1 MLGDCEEQDC
11 DMQARIADADADIH
25 RPPHPCAKESLS
37 GPPALTPEAA
47 RNVQELVSGSKRSY
61 VTRRLDLAA
70 ADRLIGGDYRPKA
83 GDIAVCAVT
92 ELGRHEHLELV
103 SGRRSKLF
111 VGDRII
117 VAFGERYATDQYHA
131 ILPQGLSECA
141 LAAAGGIAS
150 KIVSRHSGVK
160 RATHIQPIGVLAAAR
175 GEPLNISRGALAPR
189 PANCAGSRPIVIA
202 VFGASMNAG
211 KTTAAA
217 NIIRSLKK
225 QNAKVAAVKLTGTGS
240 GGDCWLFKDAGADPV
255 LDFTDAGFA
264 TTYNAPIAELEKAA
278 RLLFAEL
285 SAASPDFIVC
295 EIADGLLQQETS
307 ALLMSPFLKETTDSV
322 VFAAADPISAA
333 AGVHIL
339 ASHGYAPAAIC
350 GVIGASPLAA
360 AEAEKAT
367 GLRVLTNAVFADPTG
382 GAQAFLLPARPR
394 RSAQ

>member
-1 MLGDCEEQDC
+1 
-11 DMQARIADADADIH
+11 
-25 RPPHPCAKESLS
+25 
-37 GPPALTPEAA
+37 
-47 RNVQELVSGSKRSY
+47 
-61 VTRRLDLAA
+61 
-70 ADRLIGGDYRPKA
+70 
-83 GDIAVCAVT
+83 
-92 ELGRHEHLELV
+92 
-103 SGRRSKLF
+103 
-111 VGDRII
+111 
-117 VAFGERYATDQYHA
+117 
-131 ILPQGLSECA
+131 
-141 LAAAGGIAS
+141 
-150 KIVSRHSGVK
+150 
-160 RATHIQPIGVLAAAR
+160 
-175 GEPLNISRGALAPR
+175 
-189 PANCAGSRPIVIA
+189 
-202 VFGASMNAG
+202 MNAG

-225 QNAKVAAVKLTGTGS
+225 QNLKVAAVKLTGTGS

-307 ALLMSPFLKETTDSV
+307 ALLMSPFLKEATDSV

-350 GVIGASPLAA
+350 GVIGASPLAS

-367 GLRVLTNAVFADPTG
+367 GLQVLTDAVFADATG
-382 GAQAFLLPARPR
+382 GAQAFLLRARVRKKAP
-394 RSAQ
+394 

>member
-1 MLGDCEEQDC
+1 
-11 DMQARIADADADIH
+11 MQARTAGADADIH
-25 RPPHPCAKESLS
+25 RPPHRCVKDSSSGLATCA
-37 GPPALTPEAA
+37 PEAA

-83 GDIAVCAVT
+83 GDIAVCIVT
-92 ELGRHEHLELV
+92 DIGRQAHLELV

-111 VGDRII
+111 VGDHVI

-131 ILPQGLSECA
+131 KLPKSLSACS

-150 KIVSRHSGVK
+150 EVVSRHSGVK
-160 RATHIQPIGVLAAAR
+160 RATHIQPVGVLATAQ
-175 GEPLNISRGALAPR
+175 GEPLNLASGALTPGTFSDAR
-189 PANCAGSRPIVIA
+189 SKPIVIT

-225 QNAKVAAVKLTGTGS
+225 QNLKVAAVKLTGTGS

-307 ALLMSPFLKETTDSV
+307 ALLMSPFLKEATDSV

-350 GVIGASPLAA
+350 GVIGASPLAS

-367 GLRVLTNAVFADPTG
+367 GLQVLTDAVFADATG
-382 GAQAFLLPARPR
+382 GAQAFLLPARVRKNAP
-394 RSAQ
+394 